1 MKRHGVTGIKDLSG
15 KILTLL
21 QSALYPPTCILCGD
35 PAPGT
40 LDLCPGCHGD
50 LTANAPCCPLC
61 ALPTAAGAEHLPCG
75 RCLKKRPLFERCLAP
90 LRYLPPADELIGGLK
105 FHGRLSHGRVM
116 GELLADY
123 LAWRLTPGD
132 HPQVLIPV
140 PLHPR
145 RLRERG
151 FNQALELARPV
162 AKRLQLP
169 LRPHDCLRRLAT
181 PQQTG
186 LSALERR
193 RNLRGAFS
201 AAGLKGVAHVALID
215 DVVTTGATVTE
226 LTRVLRRA
234 GVQRVEVWAVCRTP
248 APGRP

>member
-1 MKRHGVTGIKDLSG
+1 MVYRWSRIIQHWF
-15 KILTLL
+15 
-21 QSALYPPTCILCGD
+21 YPPTCILCGD
-35 PAPGT
+35 PAPGPR
-40 LDLCPGCHGD
+40 DLCPGCHGD
-50 LTANAPCCPLC
+50 LTANTPCCPTC
-61 ALPTAAGAEHLPCG
+61 ALPSAAGTEHLPCG

-105 FHGRLSHGRVM
+105 FRGRLSHGRVM

-123 LAWRLTPGD
+123 VEARLAPGD
-132 HPQVLIPV
+132 RPQALIPV
-140 PLHPR
+140 PLHPH

-162 AKRLQLP
+162 AKRLQIP
-169 LRPHDCLRRLAT
+169 LRPRGCLRGVAT
-181 PQQTG
+181 PRQTG

-193 RNLRGAFS
+193 RNLRGAFT
-201 AAGLKGVAHVALID
+201 VADLEGITHAALID

-234 GVQRVEVWAVCRTP
+234 SVQRVEVWAVCRTP
-248 APGRP
+248 APGRL